1 MKTTNLLLA
10 VCALLIAS
18 VGITA
23 ETNKE
28 TVKPK
33 EKTMSTPSV
42 SLGYVI
48 LYVKDVSA
56 TLTFYEEAFGLSRR
70 FFNDDNGKAY
80 GELETGAARLAFASL
95 ELANAHLKQ
104 EVVVASLNKPPLG
117 FEIALVT
124 PDVPALYARAVK
136 AGATSVS
143 EPATKPW
150 GQTVAYLRDK
160 DGHIGE
166 LCTPLP

>member
-1 MKTTNLLLA
+1 MKMTNLPVA
-10 VCALLIAS
+10 VCWLLIAS

-28 TVKPK
+28 TVKSK
-33 EKTMSTPSV
+33 EETMSTQSV
-42 SLGYVI
+42 KLGYVI

-56 TLTFYEEAFGLSRR
+56 SLTFYERAFGLSRR

-95 ELANAHLKQ
+95 PLANEHLKQ
-104 EVVVASLNKPPLG
+104 EVVAASPNKPPLG

-150 GQTVAYLRDK
+150 GQAVAYLRDK
-160 DGHIGE
+160 DGHLVE

>member
-1 MKTTNLLLA
+1 MN
-10 VCALLIAS
+10 S
-18 VGITA
+18 
-23 ETNKE
+23 
-28 TVKPK
+28 
-33 EKTMSTPSV
+33 PSV

-56 TLTFYEEAFGLSRR
+56 SLDFYEKAFGLSRR

-95 ELANAHLKQ
+95 ELVKTHLQ
-104 EVVVASLNKPPLG
+104 QDFVAASPDKPPLG
-117 FEIALVT
+117 VEIALT
-124 PDVPALYARAVK
+124 TADVPALYARALK
-136 AGATSVS
+136 AGATSIS

-150 GQTVAYLRDK
+150 GQTVAYLRDNS
-160 DGHIGE
+160 GYLVE

>member
-10 VCALLIAS
+10 VCPVLIAS
-18 VGITA
+18 FGIAA

-33 EKTMSTPSV
+33 DKTMNTPSV

-56 TLTFYEEAFGLSRR
+56 TLTFYEGAFGLSRR

-80 GELETGAARLAFASL
+80 GELETGAAPLAFASL
-95 ELANAHLKQ
+95 SLANEHLKQ
-104 EVVVASLNKPPLG
+104 EVVAASPNKPPLG
-117 FEIALVT
+117 FEIALLT
-124 PDVPALYARAVK
+124 PDLPALYARAVK
-136 AGATSVS
+136 AGATAVS
-143 EPATKPW
+143 EPTTKPW

-160 DGHIGE
+160 DGHLVE